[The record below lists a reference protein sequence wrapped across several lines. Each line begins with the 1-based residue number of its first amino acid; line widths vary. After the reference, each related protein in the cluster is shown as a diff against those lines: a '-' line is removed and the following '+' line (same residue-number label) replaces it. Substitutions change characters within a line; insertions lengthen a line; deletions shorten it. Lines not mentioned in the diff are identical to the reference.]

1 MATTDE
7 GRSEF
12 IDSLMDTE
20 LYSIGAYFCD
30 EHPELVDEVIA
41 LSDEIEQRRPRG
53 IFGRRRRGARARPS
67 RPCSPGSRC
76 GTTRRSRAKC
86 RLARGRTAP
95 REAALSSWVPRVLL
109 ALGLL
114 GIAAAI
120 YSLSVGTGGPQPQAI
135 GGVNDVQRIFG
146 GIAQD
151 GAYIGPEDATTTIT
165 VFNDLQCAPCA
176 DWEINTIDPLV
187 EKYART
193 GDARLEFRHFS
204 LAPNDTTL
212 AAIAAEAAGKQSRQW
227 QYLDTF
233 VRNIEVTKTRAI
245 DETFLREVAEAV
257 PELDPPAVERGLQ
270 RPRHRGARP
279 PGRDARRGSEAA
291 RRAGGGRFRARRP
304 ARS

>member
-1 MATTDE
+1 M
-7 GRSEF
+7 
-12 IDSLMDTE
+12 
-20 LYSIGAYFCD
+20 
-30 EHPELVDEVIA
+30 
-41 LSDEIEQRRPRG
+41 
-53 IFGRRRRGARARPS
+53 
-67 RPCSPGSRC
+67 
-76 GTTRRSRAKC
+76 
-86 RLARGRTAP
+86 
-95 REAALSSWVPRVLL
+95 LL

-176 DWEINTIDPLV
+176 DCEINTIDPLV

-212 AAIAAEAAGKQSRQW
+212 AAIAAEAAGKQ
-227 QYLDTF
+227 
-233 VRNIEVTKTRAI
+233 
-245 DETFLREVAEAV
+245 VAPVAV
-257 PELDPPAVERGLQ
+257 PRHV
-270 RPRHRGARP
+270 RPQHRGDQDPGDRRDLP
-279 PGRDARRGSEAA
+279 PR
-291 RRAGGGRFRARRP
+291 GGRGGP
-304 ARS
+304 